1 MDQTFE
7 KRKKIIYEFICDDM
21 YVPMKLKELA
31 ILLQVPKEQRSEL
44 KAVMDALE
52 AEGKVHVSQK
62 GKYLKGAGRTLRGV
76 YQAHPRGFGFV
87 TIEGE
92 TDDIFIP
99 EKETNGALHGDTV
112 EILLTASP
120 EGKRKEGKI
129 VKIAERGT
137 AKIVGLYQVAKGKH
151 YGFVIPDNQ
160 RFLQDIF
167 VPEERAKGAVDG
179 HKVVVELTSYGSDNA
194 KPEGKIVEILG
205 HVNDPGVDIMSIV
218 KSYDL
223 PVEFPEKVINQAERV
238 PEEVSDADMAGRKDL
253 REWVMVTIDGE
264 DAKDLDDAVS
274 LTRTED
280 GKNWILGVHI
290 ADVANY
296 VQERSALDRE
306 ALHRGTSV
314 YLADRVI
321 PMLPHR
327 LSNGICS
334 LNTGVD
340 RLAMSCIMTV
350 DAKGD
355 VIDHEICE
363 SVIRVNE
370 RMSYTSVKKIL
381 EDHDEEETMRYID
394 LVPMFEE
401 MEQLAGILRNR
412 RHQRGSI
419 DFDFPES
426 KIMLDEEGHPME
438 IRSYD
443 RNVATKIIEDFML
456 LANETVAEE
465 YYWREIPFV
474 YRVHE
479 TPDEDKI
486 KKLTI
491 LINNFGYSLHISDEV
506 RPGQIQKL
514 LAKIQGTPQ
523 ETMISRLALR
533 SMKQAR
539 YTPEND
545 GHFGLAARYYTHFTS
560 PIRRYPDLQIHRII
574 KDDLRGRMNEKKM
587 EHYQTILPEVTRQAS
602 ETERRAEEAERETI
616 RLKKAEYME
625 AHIGEVFE
633 GVISGITNWGIYV
646 ELSNTIE
653 GLVHVANMYDDHYDY
668 YEDRYEMVGEHTG
681 KTYKLGETVYVRVI
695 DADCLTRTID
705 FEMADEGDMED
716 GEE

>member
-334 LNTGVD
+334 LNAGVD

-486 KKLTI
+486 KKLAI